1 MGSSTGIG
9 RISGPNPLSS
19 PESKVPIPLVMERL
33 SPLRHLRLV
42 ILAATCAMVLALTVP
57 IQAASADGNTASDYV
72 ARINA
77 LRASVGVQ
85 PLAVDAELTGL
96 AQGWAQHMA
105 ATGVLSHS
113 SLTAGITETW
123 AKLGENVGVGPD
135 NATVW
140 NAFLHSAEHYA
151 NLVDPAF
158 NRVGVGVVFDGNG
171 SEWTCHKFMELVGAS
186 APPAPSAPPVRSV
199 APVVHTA
206 PVSHASSGSSGTA
219 GLPTVPTVPAT
230 TTTTAPPA
238 PQPGP
243 PPPASSERVAAVL
256 AALRQLST

>member
-1 MGSSTGIG
+1 
-9 RISGPNPLSS
+9 
-19 PESKVPIPLVMERL
+19 
-33 SPLRHLRLV
+33 
-42 ILAATCAMVLALTVP
+42 MVLALTVP
-57 IQAASADGNTASDYV
+57 IQAASADGNTSSDYV

-85 PLAVDAELTGL
+85 PLAVDGQLSGL

-105 ATGVLSHS
+105 ATGVLAHS
-113 SLTAGITETW
+113 SLTAGITENW

-135 NATVW
+135 NPTVW

-158 NRVGVGVVFDGNG
+158 NRVGVGVAIDGRG
-171 SEWTCHKFMELVGAS
+171 TEWTCHKFMELVGGS
-186 APPAPSAPPVRSV
+186 TGPPATSPPAPVRSV
-199 APVVHTA
+199 APVVHSVA
-206 PVSHASSGSSGTA
+206 PVSHAGSGSSGSGSGS
-219 GLPTVPTVPAT
+219 GLPTAPAT

>member
-1 MGSSTGIG
+1 M
-9 RISGPNPLSS
+9 
-19 PESKVPIPLVMERL
+19 PIALVMERL

-57 IQAASADGNTASDYV
+57 IQSASADGNTSSDYV

-85 PLAVDAELTGL
+85 PLSVDAQLTGL

-105 ATGVLSHS
+105 ATQVLAHS
-113 SLTAGITETW
+113 SLTAGVTENW

-135 NATVW
+135 NPTVW
-140 NAFLHSAEHYA
+140 NAFLHSAEHYS

-158 NRVGVGVVFDGNG
+158 NRVGVGVAVDGNG

-186 APPAPSAPPVRSV
+186 APAPTPAPPVRS
-199 APVVHTA
+199 AP
-206 PVSHASSGSSGTA
+206 PVSHAGSSNGSGSA
-219 GLPTVPTVPAT
+219 GGSTLPAPATPAITTT

-243 PPPASSERVAAVL
+243 PPPANSVRVAAVL